1 MKIMKKIIIIACAL
15 ILTVFYPKDANA
27 LEYYSYDAATNTYT
41 LSVKDGQD
49 ITEALEETLEVM
61 TTSSSRPGIVII
73 PEGSYEMY
81 IIRILKSHVTISAEG
96 AVIKYK
102 GAASHGSYMIK
113 ATDTGTTGVTIS
125 GGVWDGNKKAGIVL
139 NFGSASVKHNNL
151 TFENC
156 IVKNGIDQNMRI
168 SNGTGVTC
176 TNVTVSNSNYG
187 IYVSDTQKLSMENC
201 SSYSNTFGYGL
212 RNLNGEENYLKKCAA
227 TSNRTDGLQIKDV
240 GTVVRVEGGKYNENT
255 KNGISMT
262 AGAAVVMKNA
272 DVSKNKSNG
281 ISPVGS
287 SKTTTKLSAYGC
299 NYNENGRHGV
309 AGDSYVNIYLK
320 GCQAGNNAS
329 NGIMLNKGCKSSGLI
344 NNITN
349 GNGTSGIL
357 VQGNSTCS
365 KIENCVSNNNKKL
378 GISVADVSVSLIGC
392 SADYNNKHG
401 IYVAHLSGY
410 NGAKAVTITNCTA
423 NFNKADGICITEK
436 KTVTI
441 KNTTVKNNG
450 QSGIGSKAATLKVI
464 GNNNV
469 ISGNKKYGISGMQ
482 GNLYIS
488 NAKITNNGS
497 FGVYFMGNK
506 TNGYCINSTI
516 TGNRSGIGL
525 NRGANVSKINNNR
538 IQSSLEYGIFCNRS
552 TSGRK
557 TILKEC
563 KGNVLYNPKA
573 KWEIICNN
581 EGTKPSALKNLHTIT
596 IGKSV
601 KKGTKKITGTFTAKE
616 ALKIMVNQKT
626 YKVKTS
632 KKGTYSKKV
641 ARLKVSDIVKVIYR
655 DRYNN
660 KVVVSKKI

>member
-1 MKIMKKIIIIACAL
+1 MMITIICAL
-15 ILTVFYPKDANA
+15 VLAVFCPKDANA

-41 LSVKDGQD
+41 LNIKDGQN

-61 TTSSSRPGIVII
+61 AASSSRPGTVII

-96 AVIKYK
+96 ATIKYM
-102 GAASHGSYMIK
+102 GATSHGSYMVK
-113 ATDTGTTGVTIS
+113 ATDARTTGVTIS
-125 GGVWDGNKKAGIVL
+125 GGVWDGNKKADIVL
-139 NFGSASVKHNNL
+139 NFGSGSVKHSDL
-151 TFENC
+151 TFKNC
-156 IVKNGIDQNMRI
+156 VVKNGIEQNIRI

-176 TNVTVSNSNYG
+176 QNVTVSNSNYG
-187 IYVSDTQKLSMENC
+187 VYVSDTQELNMENC
-201 SSYSNTFGYGL
+201 SSFSNTFGYGL
-212 RNLNGEENYLKKCAA
+212 RSLNGEENYLKNCAA
-227 TSNRTDGLQIKDV
+227 TGNRTDGLQIKDV
-240 GTVVRVEGGKYNENT
+240 GTVARIESGKYNENT

-262 AGAAVVMKNA
+262 AGATAIMKNA

-287 SKTTTKLSAYGC
+287 PKTTTKLSAYGC
-299 NYNENGRHGV
+299 TYNDNGRHGV

-320 GCQAGNNAS
+320 GCQADNNAS

-349 GNGTSGIL
+349 GNGASGIL
-357 VQGNSTCS
+357 VQGNSTCT
-365 KIENCVSNNNKKL
+365 KIENCVSANNKKL
-378 GISVADVSVSLIGC
+378 GISVADVSVSLVGC

-410 NGAKAVTITNCTA
+410 NGTKTVTITNCTA
-423 NFNKADGICITEK
+423 NSNKADGICITEK

-441 KNTTVKNNG
+441 KSTTVKNNG
-450 QSGIGSKAATLKVI
+450 QSGIGSKAAALKVI

-469 ISGNKKYGISGMQ
+469 ISGNKKYGISGMK

-488 NAKITNNGS
+488 NAKIINNGS
-497 FGVYFMGNK
+497 FGVYFMGNT

-516 TGNRSGIGL
+516 TGNRSGIGI
-525 NRGANVSKINNNR
+525 NQGANVSKINNNR

-557 TILKEC
+557 TTLKEC
-563 KGNVLYNPKA
+563 KGNILYNPKA
-573 KWEIICNN
+573 KWEVICNN
-581 EGTKPSALKNLHTIT
+581 EGTKPSALRNLHTIT

-601 KKGTKKITGTFTAKE
+601 KKGATKISGIFTAKE
-616 ALKIMVNQKT
+616 PLKIMVNQKT
-626 YKVKTS
+626 YKVKAS

-641 ARLKVSDIVKVIYR
+641 ARLKTSAMVKVIYI
-655 DRYNN
+655 DKYKN
-660 KVVVSKKI
+660 KIMVSKKI